1 MKKTFLIITG
11 ILVVAAILFTNA
23 SSENIQG
30 YEVGDY
36 AMDFSLKNVDG
47 KMVSLADYKNAK
59 GFMVIFTCNTCPY
72 AKAYEQRII
81 DLDKKFS
88 AKEFPVIAI
97 NPNDVSQSSGDSMS
111 EMVKRSNE
119 KNYPFPYLRDDV
131 QEVTAAYGASKTPH
145 VFVLNKESAGK
156 FKVEYIG
163 AIDDSPRE
171 ASDVSE
177 RYVEDAVNALLS
189 GNKPEVKGK
198 RAIGCTIKWK
208 DV

>member
-88 AKEFPVIAI
+88 AKGFPVIAI
-97 NPNDVSQSSGDSMS
+97 NPNDVNQSSGDSMS

-145 VFVLNKESAGK
+145 VFVLNKEAAGK
-156 FKVEYIG
+156 YKVEYIG

-208 DV
+208 DA